1 MERYLQMCAE
11 DNIQVANCTTPAQY
25 FHLLRRQMRR
35 QWRAPLVLFTP
46 KSLLRAPRAASR
58 VEDFTEGGFQP
69 VLDDPA
75 LVEPERVRRVLLCSG
90 KVYYDLLAHREERDG
105 VEAGEARGDVAVVR
119 VEELYPWPEQELETL
134 MERYPN
140 AERVT
145 WVQEE
150 PANMGAWTFVRERIP
165 GVLRD
170 TAKLAY
176 AGRPASAS
184 PAVGSMRI
192 HKLEQAA
199 LLQAAF
205 QGMKD

>member
-1 MERYLQMCAE
+1 
-11 DNIQVANCTTPAQY
+11 
-25 FHLLRRQMRR
+25 
-35 QWRAPLVLFTP
+35 VLFTP

-58 VEDFTEGGFQP
+58 VEDYIEGRFRP

-75 LVEPERVRRVLLCSG
+75 IQDPERVRRVLLCSG
-90 KVYYDLLAHREERDG
+90 KVYYDLAQHREERDG
-105 VEAGEARGDVAVVR
+105 VEPGEARGDVAIVR
-119 VEELYPWPEQELETL
+119 AEELYPWPEQELREV
-134 MERYPN
+134 MERY
-140 AERVT
+140 AGADRVT

-165 GVLRD
+165 GLLRD
-170 TAKLAY
+170 SVKLAY

-205 QGMKD
+205 QGLGG